1 MNVEALRLIQLVV
14 KDIKIYIRRRA
25 SPANIKA
32 SNIEQH
38 QKFIMASATDLEIL
52 IESIGAKNVFVRGF
66 GFYENEVVQY
76 ATTSYPA
83 NRTSPAVIVKP
94 KNREDIA
101 STLDYAKKQ
110 GVAVAIRTGGHQYSG
125 ASSAT
130 APNIQL
136 DLSETFQGPDD
147 RTLLRKQGLL
157 RTSVSWSLKE
167 FSAYMSKNK
176 IFVPHG
182 QCIAVHLGGH
192 VQTGGYGQ
200 RKCLAKISGSSS
212 FFDVS

>member
-1 MNVEALRLIQLVV
+1 MATTAELAL
-14 KDIKIYIRRRA
+14 
-25 SPANIKA
+25 
-32 SNIEQH
+32 
-38 QKFIMASATDLEIL
+38 L
-52 IESIGAKNVFVRGF
+52 IESIGAKHVFIQGK

-76 ATTSYPA
+76 ATTSYPSK
-83 NRTSPAVIVKP
+83 RTSPAIIVKP

-101 STLDYAKKQ
+101 ATLDYARKI

-136 DLSETFQGPDD
+136 DVSETFQGPDD
-147 RTLLRKQGLL
+147 RTLLRKKGIL

-167 FSAYMSKNK
+167 FAAYMAKNK
-176 IFVPHG
+176 IFVPTG

-200 RKCLAKISGSSS
+200 RR
-212 FFDVS
+212 F